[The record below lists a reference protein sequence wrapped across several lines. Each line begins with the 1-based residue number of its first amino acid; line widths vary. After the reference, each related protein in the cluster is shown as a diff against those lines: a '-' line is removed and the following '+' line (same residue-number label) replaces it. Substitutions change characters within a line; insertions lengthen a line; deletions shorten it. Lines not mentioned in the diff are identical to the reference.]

1 MYMLRGFLMYQIEK
15 LSEFA
20 GWFDDL
26 RDANAQ
32 ARILVRLRRFSLGN
46 LGDTKSVGAGV
57 SEARIDYGPGYR
69 IYFVK
74 RGGKLIVLLCGG
86 TKNGQQRDIE
96 RAHQLAET
104 LK

>member
-1 MYMLRGFLMYQIEK
+1 MYEIEK
-15 LSEFA
+15 SAQFVS
-20 GWFDDL
+20 WFDDL
-26 RDANAQ
+26 RDTNAQ
-32 ARILVRLRRFSLGN
+32 ARILVRLRRFSMGN
-46 LGDTKSVGAGV
+46 LGDIKSVGAGV

-74 RGGKLIVLLCGG
+74 RGSKLIVLLCGG

>member
-1 MYMLRGFLMYQIEK
+1 MYEIEK
-15 LSEFA
+15 LPEFTA
-20 GWFDDL
+20 WFDDL
-26 RDANAQ
+26 RDTNAQ

-46 LGDTKSVGAGV
+46 LGDIRSVGGGV

-69 IYFVK
+69 IYFSE
-74 RGGKLIVLLCGG
+74 RGGKLIILLCGG
-86 TKNGQQRDIE
+86 TKNRQQRDIE